1 MMHRPGYLLCLVAML
16 CTPSTWGHIV
26 YGTQTLLGL
35 VAEADL
41 VVRARVIQV
50 SAVAGFSGEK
60 GALERPAVEAE
71 VVEIL
76 KGSLDDSRFRFVQHG
91 HGVAT
96 FEPGREHLLFL
107 VHIARSRELETLS
120 DRSGLRWV
128 SLQEHDQAYPV
139 DVPAREALLSAAR
152 AYAATEKI
160 VGAEA
165 RLDLLRSGTLS
176 LITSGDARLA
186 ASAIRD
192 LVTAPNLALVTQDD
206 RPALEGVIDDPT
218 TAIGVRVALLTELE
232 HRGLIDGQARWL
244 ALLADDAPST
254 DLVVVIP
261 AVARDGRAP
270 IRARL
275 IALVASDRAEVAA
288 AAAVAL
294 GVPGDASMV
303 PILDSALAHPSSRVR
318 NAAIRGLGATRTS
331 EAVQALQQ
339 AGKTHPDPATRRL
352 AQAEARKR
360 DSQPL
365 TP

>member
-1 MMHRPGYLLCLVAML
+1 MHRRGFLLCLVAML
-16 CTPSTWGHIV
+16 CTPSAWGHIV

-41 VVRARVIQV
+41 VVRARVVQI
-50 SAVAGFSGEK
+50 SSVASFSSES
-60 GALERPAVEAE
+60 GAIERPTVEAE
-71 VVEIL
+71 VVEFL
-76 KGSLDDSRFRFVQHG
+76 KGSLEDSRFHFVQHG

-96 FEPGREHLLFL
+96 FEPGREYLLFL
-107 VHIARSRELETLS
+107 VHISRSRELKVLS
-120 DRSGLRWV
+120 DRSDLRWV
-128 SLQEHDQAYPV
+128 SPQEHDQAYPV
-139 DVPAREALLSAAR
+139 DVPTSGALLSAAR
-152 AYAATEKI
+152 AFAATEKI
-160 VGAEA
+160 VSAEA
-165 RLDLLRSGTLS
+165 RIELLRSGTLT

-192 LVTAPNLALVTQDD
+192 LVAAPNLALVTQDD
-206 RPALEGVIDDPT
+206 LPALEGVVDDPT

-232 HRGLIDGQARWL
+232 RRGLIDGQARWL
-244 ALLADDAPST
+244 ALLADDAPRT

-261 AVARDGRAP
+261 ATARDGRAP

-275 IALVASDRAEVAA
+275 IALVASDRTEVAA
-288 AAAVAL
+288 AAAAAL
-294 GVPGDASMV
+294 GQPGDAGMV

-331 EAVQALQQ
+331 EAVQALQK

-352 AQAEARKR
+352 AQAEAQKR

>member
-1 MMHRPGYLLCLVAML
+1 MHRRWFLMCLVAML
-16 CTPSTWGHIV
+16 WTPSAWGHIV

-41 VVRARVIQV
+41 VVRARVVQI
-50 SAVAGFSGEK
+50 SSVASFSSES

-76 KGSLDDSRFRFVQHG
+76 KGSLEGSRFHFVQHG

-107 VHIARSRELETLS
+107 VHISRSRELNVLS
-120 DRSGLRWV
+120 DGSGLKWV

-139 DVPAREALLSAAR
+139 DVPTSGALLSAAR
-152 AYAATEKI
+152 AFAAAEKI
-160 VGAEA
+160 VSAEA
-165 RLDLLRSGTLS
+165 RIELLRSGTLS

-192 LVTAPNLALVTQDD
+192 LVAAPNLALVTQDD
-206 RPALEGVIDDPT
+206 RPALEGVVDDPT

-232 HRGLIDGQARWL
+232 RRGLIDGQVRWL
-244 ALLADDAPST
+244 SLLADDNPSS

-261 AVARDGRAP
+261 ATARDRRAP

-288 AAAVAL
+288 AAALAL
-294 GVPGDASMV
+294 GQPGDASMV
-303 PILDSALAHPSSRVR
+303 PILDSALSHPSSRVR

-331 EAVQALQQ
+331 EAVQALQK

-352 AQAEARKR
+352 AQAEGQKR